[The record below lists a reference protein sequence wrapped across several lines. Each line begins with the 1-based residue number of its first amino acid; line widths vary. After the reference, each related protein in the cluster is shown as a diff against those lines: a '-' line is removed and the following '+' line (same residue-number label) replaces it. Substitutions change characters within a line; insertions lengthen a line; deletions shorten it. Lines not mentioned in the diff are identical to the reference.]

1 MVSYVQLKKMA
12 LKNQGYRKDL
22 NLSETE
28 NDRVALSNLGG
39 TGIGDDLT
47 RIVNNLRNVDHI
59 SFHQVANGQ
68 FSFESDINIGISSI
82 YSDGNT
88 RIGTQGQ
95 VENISV
101 ITVMLSNSYRFKV
114 GDLVTIS
121 GPGVDG
127 EFPCCTKEYDQNETL
142 LNENVNADLFF
153 TGTYSIISI
162 SDDFTE
168 IKLHRAGS
176 QKWYREQNVTNV
188 NCTVFGRT
196 DFTYTKDDVVYVDKD
211 VTIKVVDS
219 ATPTPNVHTNFTLSN
234 GTPYY
239 ICESDGL
246 SKFSLSTRP
255 SDHPSGLNILKIHT
269 ATSLDN
275 EEIPYTAGLT
285 TSINDKNIDAT
296 NLIESFSF
304 TRNVGVHQSNV
315 IQLIEPDKQDD
326 SFSYGVEV
334 IVDSMD
340 NIQSNNAQSAYYIAK
355 KYKGNEDTITDD
367 EIKTQGSMIMND
379 PIRRAEGKE
388 QNWVTNYANGPG
400 MYINATRAFS
410 TDNNPW
416 DKFRKRGE
424 DAYAINESDPDS
436 LRTYSNEVAI
446 GELYF
451 GDKDAGP
458 VLSGGSEFVSNSD
471 GQKTGLWTTSSQE
484 DPNTFTHK
492 FPVEIVNDEGNI
504 ETYYVLLK
512 GQ

>member
-1 MVSYVQLKKMA
+1 MLVGQLRSVKKMA

-28 NDRVALSNLGG
+28 NDRIALSNLGG
-39 TGIGDDLT
+39 TGIGDDLN
-47 RIVNNLRNVDHI
+47 RIVNNLRNVDSI
-59 SFHQVANGQ
+59 SFHQVTNGQ
-68 FSFESDINIGISSI
+68 FSFGSDVNIGISSI

-88 RIGTQGQ
+88 KIGTQGQ
-95 VENISV
+95 IENISV
-101 ITVMLSNSYRFKV
+101 ITVMLSKPYIFKV

-121 GPGVDG
+121 GPDTDG
-127 EFPCCTKEYDQNETL
+127 AFSCCTKEYNQNGNL
-142 LNENVNADLFF
+142 LNENVDDPLFF
-153 TGTYSIISI
+153 SGIYAIVTI

-168 IKLHRAGS
+168 IKVHRSGS
-176 QKWYREQNVTNV
+176 QKWYREQNVTNA

-196 DFTYTKDDVVYVDKD
+196 DFTYTKDDPVYVDKD
-211 VTIKVVDS
+211 VIIKVVDGAS
-219 ATPTPNVHTNFTLSN
+219 TVHTNFTLSKN
-234 GTPYY
+234 TPYY

-255 SDHPSGLNILKIHT
+255 SDHPSGLNKLEIET
-269 ATSLDN
+269 ATSLTN
-275 EEIPYTAGLT
+275 KGISFATGLT
-285 TSINDKNIDAT
+285 TSINSNNIDAT
-296 NLIESFSF
+296 NLVESFKF
-304 TRNVGVHQSNV
+304 TRNVGVQQSNV

-326 SFSYGVEV
+326 SFTYGVNGV
-334 IVDSMD
+334 VNTMD
-340 NIQSNNAQSAYYIAK
+340 NVQSNNEQSAYYIKK
-355 KYKGNEDTITDD
+355 KYKGNEDTNTSD
-367 EIKTQGSMIMND
+367 EIKTEGSMIMND

-388 QNWVTNYANGPG
+388 QNWVTNYATGPG

-424 DAYAINESDPDS
+424 DAYAINEVDPDS

-458 VLSGGSEFVSNSD
+458 VFSGGSEFVSNSD
-471 GQKTGLWTTSSQE
+471 SQKTGLWTSSQE

-492 FPVEIVNDEGNI
+492 LPVEIVNDEGNI

>member
-1 MVSYVQLKKMA
+1 MA

-47 RIVNNLRNVDHI
+47 RIVNNLRNVDNI

-95 VENISV
+95 LENISV

-121 GPGVDG
+121 GPGADG
-127 EFPCCTKEYDQNETL
+127 EFPCCTKEYDQNGTL
-142 LNENVNADLFF
+142 LNENANADLFF
-153 TGTYSIISI
+153 TGTYSIVSI

-168 IKLHRAGS
+168 LKLHRAGS

-188 NCTVFGRT
+188 NCTVFGRR
-196 DFTYTKDDVVYVDKD
+196 DFTYTKDDPVYVDKD
-211 VTIKVVDS
+211 VTIKVVDGDDI
-219 ATPTPNVHTNFTLSN
+219 VHTNFTLSKSI
-234 GTPYY
+234 PYY

-255 SDHPSGLNILKIHT
+255 SDHPSGLNKLKIHT
-269 ATSLDN
+269 ATTLEKEGISFA
-275 EEIPYTAGLT
+275 TGLT
-285 TSINDKNIDAT
+285 TSINDRNIDAT
-296 NLIESFSF
+296 NLVESFKF
-304 TRNVGVHQSNV
+304 TRNVGVQQSNV

-326 SFSYGVEV
+326 SFTYGVES
-334 IVDSMD
+334 IVPAMDS
-340 NIQSNNAQSAYYIAK
+340 IQSNNAQSAYYIAK

-379 PIRRAEGKE
+379 PIRRAEGKQ
-388 QNWVTNYANGPG
+388 QNWVTNYATGPG

-451 GDKDAGP
+451 DDKDAGP
-458 VLSGGSEFVSNSD
+458 VFSGGSEFVSNSD
-471 GQKTGLWTTSSQE
+471 TQKTGLWTSSPE

-492 FPVEIVNDEGNI
+492 LPVEIVNDEGNI